1 MSRGE
6 RGFGRSVAIAAALP
20 LAAIAAPADGRE
32 AEVPGPSMTLL
43 SSAPPPATRKP
54 VKVQPPSPGGLAR
67 IFRAMNQL
75 QEPVAPL
82 QPLPKPG
89 TKGAPTPVAV
99 GAGGSVAPVP
109 RATGAVEAVAVS
121 VNPIAPAPE
130 LKPQKIANILP
141 LLGQVPPTPLLT
153 YYDNSAFTP
162 RSIALRSFR
171 FVPSIKAGAGY
182 SSNLYATDTNT
193 VGTAVFR
200 VMPAL
205 SFDNGRAINQIDGS
219 VRLEANLNSFSRA
232 ENRYDLF
239 STFNYKRETDTT
251 NFITLSA
258 TANRQSLARD
268 NIDNLPTASSPQR
281 YWLFGGEGH
290 LQRAS
295 GKWAIDFGASVLRKS
310 YLDTVVNNKPF
321 DLSSR
326 SNTRYGATVT
336 TTRSIAPGIEALV
349 QVDGNKREYDRLITY
364 NPGTGAVT
372 ASANSSGFT
381 AMAGLNFQSGGR
393 WYGSARA
400 GYTAQYY
407 AQPLPDVAGFAY
419 RVDITRVLSPSN
431 TIRLAGERRVEETS
445 SQRAV
450 GRRRDEVSLTW
461 NAWLLPQL
469 NLNMVGRYDSYDF
482 RVGGRHPTGYGSA
495 LETVYVLNPFVSL
508 ESSISYY
515 RRVSGLEQ
523 DRFERIEAL
532 IGAKIAY

>member
-1 MSRGE
+1 MSRGK
-6 RGFGRSVAIAAALP
+6 RGFGRPVAIAAALP
-20 LAAIAAPADGRE
+20 FAAIAAPADARE
-32 AEVPGPSMTLL
+32 AEASGPSMTLL
-43 SSAPPPATRKP
+43 SAAPPPVSRKP
-54 VKVQPPSPGGLAR
+54 VKVQPPSPGGFAR
-67 IFRAMNQL
+67 IFRALNQL

-82 QPLPKPG
+82 QPMPSPSTTG
-89 TKGAPTPVAV
+89 RPTPVAS
-99 GAGGSVAPVP
+99 GAGGSVAPLP
-109 RATGAVEAVAVS
+109 RATGAVDPVAVAVNS
-121 VNPIAPAPE
+121 KAPAPE
-130 LKPQKIANILP
+130 LKPQKVANILP
-141 LLGQVPPTPLLT
+141 LVGQMPPTPLLT

-162 RSIALRSFR
+162 RSIAVRSFR
-171 FVPSIKAGAGY
+171 FVPSIRTSAGY
-182 SSNLYATDTNT
+182 NSNLYATDTNR

-200 VMPAL
+200 IVPAL
-205 SFDNGRAINQIDGS
+205 SFDNGRALNQIDGT

-239 STFNYKRETDTT
+239 STLNYKRETDST

-268 NIDNLPTASSPQR
+268 NIDNLPSASSPQR

-295 GKWAIDFGASVLRKS
+295 GKWAIDLSGSVLRKS
-310 YLDTVVNNKPF
+310 YLDTVVDNKPF
-321 DLSSR
+321 NLSSR

-336 TTRSIAPGIEALV
+336 TTRRIAPGIEALV

-372 ASANSSGFT
+372 ASANSRGFT
-381 AMAGLNFQSGGR
+381 AMTGVNFQSGGR
-393 WYGSARA
+393 WYGSARV

-419 RVDITRVLSPSN
+419 RVDITRVLSPGN
-431 TIRLAGERRVEETS
+431 TIRLVGERRVEETS

-461 NAWLLPQL
+461 NAWVLPQL
-469 NLNMVGRYDSYDF
+469 NLNMVGRFDSYDF

-495 LETVYVLNPFVSL
+495 LETAYFLNPFVSL
-508 ESSISYY
+508 ESSIGYY
-515 RRVSGLEQ
+515 RRVSGLQQ

-532 IGAKIAY
+532 VGAKIAY